1 MGDKHLNIDSKIIN
15 QTLKQYIP
23 NLKAIYIFGSFAQ
36 NQQNSSSDLDIA
48 ILADKKLNNIKRWE
62 IATKLANKLNI
73 DIDLVDLLEANT
85 ILKFQIIS
93 KGKRIYGEG
102 FEIEKFEMI
111 AISQY
116 QNFIAERQPIVDEI
130 LKNKSILGKINE

>member
-1 MGDKHLNIDSKIIN
+1 MNIDSKIIN
-15 QTLKQYIP
+15 QTLKKYIP
-23 NLKAIYIFGSFAQ
+23 NIKAIYIFGSFAQ

-48 ILADKKLNNIKRWE
+48 ILADKTLDNIKRWE

-116 QNFIAERQPIVDEI
+116 QNFIEERQPIVEEI
-130 LKNKSILGKINE
+130 LNKIQFKNE

>member
-1 MGDKHLNIDSKIIN
+1 MNVDSKIII

-36 NQQNSSSDLDIA
+36 NKQNSSSDLDIA

-62 IATKLANKLNI
+62 IANKLANKLNI

-85 ILKFQIIS
+85 ILKFQIVS
-93 KGKRIYGEG
+93 KGKRVYGSG
-102 FEIEKFEMI
+102 F
-111 AISQY
+111 
-116 QNFIAERQPIVDEI
+116 
-130 LKNKSILGKINE
+130 